1 MDGNDEER
9 SALIHEYYQIY
20 RALQKRHSLREHSHF
35 DIYGNN
41 LIEIWEYAGERRGRC
56 ICKVKEETETACYKR
71 AIEILISY
79 GGEGDHAK
87 YEQNGVSRAGYTP
100 GLSCRA

>member
-1 MDGNDEER
+1 MEENDEQRRE
-9 SALIHEYYQIY
+9 LIHKFYQIY
-20 RALQKRHSLREHSHF
+20 RPIQKICGLREHSHF

-79 GGEGDHAK
+79 GGKGDHAK
-87 YEQNGVSRAGYTP
+87 YEQKAEQRAG
-100 GLSCRA
+100 